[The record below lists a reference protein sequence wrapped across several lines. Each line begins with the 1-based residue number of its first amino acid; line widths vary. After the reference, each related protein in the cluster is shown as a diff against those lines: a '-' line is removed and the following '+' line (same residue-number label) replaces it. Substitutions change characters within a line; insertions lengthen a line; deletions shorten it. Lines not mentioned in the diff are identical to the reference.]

1 MTRKFPCSVV
11 QRCSTPVRVL
21 SGATIGVRN
30 YQCRSVA
37 SSPLRGVQGRV
48 MRLVPAGLP
57 VAGRRGRA
65 RSPRP
70 VAVAMTGLAVTLL
83 AAGCGAKGNATA
95 AHPAETAITGA
106 AEPGVDDAPLYIAY
120 KDGLLAK
127 AGVKVTIKTFGS
139 AAGDLTALRAGKAD
153 ISFGDYVDYFY
164 SQDVKKGLVTVA
176 DGYNAAPGVVEV
188 LSLPHSGIDTPQSL
202 ANKII
207 GTAEPQGITIRTG
220 IPYSIATVATQS
232 VLGNDGVN
240 TGKVTWKPMP
250 SQDLIGALQ
259 NHQVNAILVTEPY
272 IYEAEAKLGAIE
284 VLDSCSG
291 ATANLPLAGY
301 FTGKS
306 FARQDPV
313 ALQDFRSALLAAQA
327 KAVLAGP
334 VDKVL
339 ANVPGMSMKTAT
351 LVTVGDYPTSLS
363 EGSLQRVAQLMFN
376 FGVLPKFLEVSSMVP
391 STR

>member
-1 MTRKFPCSVV
+1 
-11 QRCSTPVRVL
+11 
-21 SGATIGVRN
+21 
-30 YQCRSVA
+30 
-37 SSPLRGVQGRV
+37 
-48 MRLVPAGLP
+48 
-57 VAGRRGRA
+57 
-65 RSPRP
+65 
-70 VAVAMTGLAVTLL
+70 MTGLAVTLL
-83 AAGCGAKGNATA
+83 AAGCGAKGNASA
-95 AHPAETAITGA
+95 AHPAETAITVA

-120 KDGLLAK
+120 KDGLFAK

-139 AAGDLTALRAGKAD
+139 AAGDLAALRSGKAD
-153 ISFGDYVDYFY
+153 IGFGDYVDYFY
-164 SQDVKKGLVTVA
+164 SQDVHKGLVAVA

-188 LSLPHSGIDTPQSL
+188 LTLPRSGLDTPQSL

-207 GTAEPQGITIRTG
+207 GTAEPQGIATRTG

>member
-1 MTRKFPCSVV
+1 
-11 QRCSTPVRVL
+11 
-21 SGATIGVRN
+21 
-30 YQCRSVA
+30 
-37 SSPLRGVQGRV
+37 

-57 VAGRRGRA
+57 VAGPRGRA

-70 VAVAMTGLAVTLL
+70 VAAAMTGLAVALL

-95 AHPAETAITGA
+95 AHPAETAITVA

-120 KDGLLAK
+120 KDGLFAK

-139 AAGDLTALRAGKAD
+139 AAGDLAALRSGKAD
-153 ISFGDYVDYFY
+153 IGFGDYVDYFY
-164 SQDVKKGLVTVA
+164 SQDVHKGLVAVA

-188 LSLPHSGIDTPQSL
+188 LTLPRSGIDTPQSL
-202 ANKII
+202 ANQTI
-207 GTAEPQGITIRTG
+207 GTAEPQGIKTDLTTNPD

-391 STR
+391 AAR